1 MISYAKGSFPQ
12 GYVPTVFDNY
22 AVTVEAKGKQVT
34 LNLLD
39 TAGQEDYDRLR
50 PLSYAN
56 ANIFLVCFSVANR
69 DSFEN
74 VRDKWIPELR
84 RYAAQPLAFL
94 LVGTQ
99 ADRRPTASGVGKGEA
114 EALAQEMGAI
124 GYLECSARTR
134 EELREVFVEAI
145 LGAVAQANG
154 QSLNR
159 KGGKAKKKRCAI
171 V

>member
-22 AVTVEAKGKQVT
+22 AVTVEARGKQVT

-56 ANIFLVCFSVANR
+56 ANIFLVCFSLANR
-69 DSFEN
+69 DSFDN

-84 RYAAQPLAFL
+84 RYAAQPMAFL

-99 ADRRPTASGVGKGEA
+99 ADRTPALVTAREA
-114 EALAQEMGAI
+114 ESLAKELGAI
-124 GYLECSARTR
+124 AYLPCSAKTR
-134 EELREVFVEAI
+134 EGLREVFVEAI
-145 LGAVAQANG
+145 LGAVNG
-154 QSLNR
+154 GGASGEKR
-159 KGGKAKKKRCAI
+159 KATASKKKSKCLI
-171 V
+171 Q